1 MNDFVTNYTKSTR
14 KELVE
19 LVQAQM
25 SEKRF
30 RHVLGVEE
38 MAILLAE
45 KYQVS
50 TTKASI
56 AALVHDY
63 AKERPAADF
72 LAYIEREQLDPDLKQ
87 WGNAIWHG
95 VVGAVIIQ
103 QELGIKDEEILEAVR
118 IHTTGAAQMSQ
129 LAKVLY
135 VADYIEPGRVFPGV
149 EEARRLAFE
158 KLDAAVAYE
167 TKQTLAFLVAK
178 EAKIYPKTI
187 ETYNKWVAKGN

>member
-95 VVGAVIIQ
+95 VVGAAIIQ
-103 QELGIKDEEILEAVR
+103 HELGIKDEEILEAVR

-158 KLDAAVAYE
+158 ELDAAVAYE